1 MMSQVWLSP
10 GSCFRL
16 HEEISKP
23 LKDLRTVLMDG
34 ADTAGIMAVLEWAVS
49 CVWEEQN
56 TDSWQLNDDLKQSN
70 LRRRQELSGEWI
82 NSWNVLVYKR

>member
-1 MMSQVWLSP
+1 
-10 GSCFRL
+10 
-16 HEEISKP
+16 
-23 LKDLRTVLMDG
+23 MDG
-34 ADTAGIMAVLEWAVS
+34 AATAGIMAVLEWAAS

-82 NSWNVLVYKR
+82 NGSNVLVYKR